1 MQLALSDLSDSQN
14 KANKH
19 KIIHLEH
26 LDTNTKKIT
35 DTNLNTI

>member
-1 MQLALSDLSDSQN
+1 MQLALSGLSDSQN

-26 LDTNTKKIT
+26 LDTNTKK
-35 DTNLNTI
+35 NHKYKP